1 MKKFGR
7 KTIQAIVDRAIEE
20 FVNDESAPD
29 LVEFLYNGHYV
40 SATIDWSNARSCF
53 YVYDFLVVYS
63 RCVMRYKVREDFDL
77 SSAMISLTDKI

>member
-20 FVNDESAPD
+20 FVNDASAPE
-29 LVEFLYNGHYV
+29 LVGFLYNGHYV
-40 SATIDWSNARSCF
+40 SASIEWSNARCCF

-63 RCVMRYKVREDFDL
+63 RCVMRYTVGDDFDL
-77 SSAMISLTDKI
+77 SSAIISLTDKI